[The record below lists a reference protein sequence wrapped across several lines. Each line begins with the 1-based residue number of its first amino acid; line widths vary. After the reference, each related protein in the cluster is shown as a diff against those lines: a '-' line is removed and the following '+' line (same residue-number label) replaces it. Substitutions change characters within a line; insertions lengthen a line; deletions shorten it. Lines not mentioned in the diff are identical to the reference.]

1 MKQEM
6 EGIDKLKDTI
16 RRHNQE
22 KDALEDTSNQRLYK
36 TKMQA
41 EKIKSL
47 NNQLKNKEGELSQKD
62 QQYEESQ

>member
-1 MKQEM
+1 M